1 MGMVEDHGRDGDYGL
16 ISGELDKAS
25 HGIIGAAIEVHR
37 HLGPGLLE
45 SIYEAALVH
54 ELGLRGMTA
63 HRQKPVS
70 VQYKDLEITGQRLDL
85 LVEPGVVVELKTVN
99 ELLPIHEAQLLSY
112 LKSTGCRLGLLIN
125 FHARVL
131 KHGIKRR
138 VN

>member
-1 MGMVEDHGRDGDYGL
+1 MAEGHEA
-16 ISGELDKAS
+16 ISRELDRAS

-45 SIYEAALVH
+45 SIYETALIH
-54 ELGLRGMTA
+54 ELGLRGMVVHT
-63 HRQKPVS
+63 QKPVS
-70 VQYKDLEITGQRLDL
+70 VRYKNLAIAGQRLDL
-85 LVEPGVVVELKTVN
+85 LVEPGVIVELKAVD

-112 LKSTGCRLGLLIN
+112 LKSIGHRLGLLIN
-125 FHARVL
+125 FHAKVL